1 MDYNDIDFRL
11 EITEEMAIKIRRES
25 DNGQPYFMRILDFD
39 YVADRVEQKYY
50 YYNFEVRYFLTLK
63 RHIAYSVIK

>member
-25 DNGQPYFMRILDFD
+25 DNGQP
-39 YVADRVEQKYY
+39 
-50 YYNFEVRYFLTLK
+50 
-63 RHIAYSVIK
+63 